1 MRCSEANTLL
11 DRQITEIE
19 ALRGKPRDEGR
30 INAWERETRI
40 IIARIFG
47 EKSPHIGTFE
57 NIRYSTPGVFRAG
70 GGRDYE
76 EERTYW
82 IKGCNETDAFLKV
95 LKDEIERDRRLGSYQ
110 PKARSEEVN
119 AEAKITLLWLA
130 RHLPVSFVFIA
141 VGALISAFLLGIK
154 AGQIEWVQKLFEK

>member
-19 ALRGKPRDEGR
+19 VLRGKPRDGGR
-30 INAWERETRI
+30 FNAWERETRI

-47 EKSPHIGTFE
+47 EKSPHIATFE
-57 NIRYSTPGVFRAG
+57 NIRYSPGVSRAG

-82 IKGCNETDAFLKV
+82 NKGCNEADAFLKV
-95 LKDEIERDRRLGSYQ
+95 LKDEIERDRRFGSYQ
-110 PKARSEEVN
+110 PKARSEEVD

-130 RHLPVSFVFIA
+130 RHLPASFVFIA
-141 VGALISAFLLGIK
+141 VGALISAFLLGIQ